1 MCIMYI
7 KNVFMYTDID
17 VPIKCKY
24 DIYIIYIN
32 KLIFTIFKYSKYIVY
47 VLRSFKKYDYIN
59 IFKRLCILI

>member
-24 DIYIIYIN
+24 DIYIN
-32 KLIFTIFKYSKYIVY
+32 K
-47 VLRSFKKYDYIN
+47 
-59 IFKRLCILI
+59 